1 MGARGGERWGFV
13 SLRADGMLTAVAKRI
28 LLTLFFGLLL
38 LRILAAASLD
48 LFGDEAFYWQCSR
61 RLAWGYADHP
71 FMTALLVRTGTTLF
85 GESTLA
91 LRAPFLLLGAATTG
105 LLFCLGRR
113 LLDRDEALR
122 GTAFS
127 LLLPALAL
135 STFMALPDVPLLFF
149 ELAGLVAW
157 QRATEDGPRRQGWW
171 LVTGLCVALALST
184 HARGLLLPG
193 AMGLWLLGSAR
204 GRRELS
210 TLAPWWGGLVGLL
223 GLAPS
228 LLFNLDNDFAQWRYQ
243 LAERHGAAGAD
254 FGQLLDHVAEQA
266 AVVTPLLYVALLA
279 CLLEALRRA
288 RQGDHRWGP
297 VACFAMSHLGVFLLA
312 SPFSDRAHTSLHW
325 PLPGYLPLCLL
336 LPAVL
341 RRWSGQSRWRR
352 WLGAA
357 SWRLAGVVVLALVLD
372 LGTGWIGMPWVSVP
386 FAGWSEMTERAR
398 QHLAE
403 RPGAPTSPSPIVVGD
418 HYYVAAQLQ
427 RALGPGEVTFALD
440 HPVLAD
446 HGRGFQYALWE
457 QNEEGLAAQQGSPV
471 LLVVDWSAVRSR
483 NREAWWE
490 HLQAQVADL
499 TEVSRLVVTMPGKP
513 REFAFYAGR
522 VPSRHEG
529 PATLSRPGR

>member
-1 MGARGGERWGFV
+1 
-13 SLRADGMLTAVAKRI
+13 MLSAVAKRMV
-28 LLTLFFGLLL
+28 LTLFFGLLL
-38 LRILAAASLD
+38 LRILAAAGLD

-61 RLAWGYADHP
+61 HLAWGYADHP

-105 LLFCLGRR
+105 LLFCLAGR
-113 LLDRDEALR
+113 LLGRDEALR

-157 QRATEDGPRRQGWW
+157 QRATEDGPGRRRWW

-184 HARGLLLPG
+184 HARGVLLPG
-193 AMGLWLLGSAR
+193 AIGLWLVGSAR
-204 GRRELS
+204 GRREL
-210 TLAPWWGGLVGLL
+210 TTMAPWWGGLVGLL
-223 GLAPS
+223 GLVPS
-228 LLFNLDNDFAQWRYQ
+228 LLFNLDHDFAQWRYQ

-288 RQGDHRWGP
+288 RRGDERWAL
-297 VACFAMSHLGVFLLA
+297 VACFALSHLGVFFLA

-341 RRWSGQSRWRR
+341 RRWSRRGRWWR

-357 SWRLAGVVVLALVLD
+357 SWRLAGAVVLALVID

-386 FAGWSEMTERAR
+386 FAGWSEMTERAS
-398 QHLAE
+398 QHLADGPWE
-403 RPGAPTSPSPIVVGD
+403 TTAPEPVVVGD

-427 RALGPGEVTFALD
+427 RTLGEGELVYALD
-440 HPVLAD
+440 HPRLAE
-446 HGRGFQYALWE
+446 HGRGFQYGVWGQDEA
-457 QNEEGLAAQQGSPV
+457 GLAAHRGSPV
-471 LLVVDWSAVRSR
+471 LLVVDWSAVRGR
-483 NREAWWE
+483 DRESWWQ
-490 HLQAQVADL
+490 HLQSQVTGL
-499 TEVSRLVVTMPGKP
+499 SELSRLVVTMPGKP

-522 VPSRHEG
+522 VP
-529 PATLSRPGR
+529 ARPVGDTPR